1 MKIALLGYGKMG
13 KVIEKIAISSGH
25 EITVSID
32 NEKEWKDNSLLINT
46 VDIAIDFSTP
56 ENILANIDECFQRN
70 IPLVVGTTGW
80 YNEIEVLKE
89 RCNTSEKSFIW
100 ASNFSIGVNIF
111 FRINQEL
118 AKLMN
123 KYNSYDISLEEI
135 HHTAKLDAPSGTAI
149 SLANDI
155 IENIDRKSKW
165 VLGNTESKEE
175 LQINSK
181 RIDPIP
187 GIHRIIY
194 ESEIDNI
201 EITHTANSRDG
212 FAMGAVVAAEW
223 LVDKKGWYEFKDV
236 FFNKNKD

>member
-80 YNEIEVLKE
+80 YNEMEVLKK

-187 GIHRIIY
+187 GTHRIIY
-194 ESEIDNI
+194 DSEIDNI